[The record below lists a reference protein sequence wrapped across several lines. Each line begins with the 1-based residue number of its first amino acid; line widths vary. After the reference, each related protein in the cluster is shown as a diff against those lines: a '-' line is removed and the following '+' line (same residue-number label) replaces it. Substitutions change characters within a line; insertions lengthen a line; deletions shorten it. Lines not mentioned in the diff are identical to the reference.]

1 MSILVTGSVAI
12 DHIMVFDDQFKNHIL
27 ADQLEGLNVAF
38 LVPQMVKSWG
48 GTGANIAY
56 NLRVLE
62 QDPNLLAAVGSD
74 LGEYADWLDEKGIR
88 RDWLLTLQDSFTAQA
103 FLTTDLDHNQLIM
116 FHPGA
121 MDRAHE
127 ARLDTVEEVLSVGIV
142 SPNGKQAML
151 DLASGLKKRGT
162 PCVID
167 PGQGLP
173 MFDGDELLEMVDGAA
188 VFIVNAYEWALAQ
201 EKTGLSEEAMAERVG
216 ALVVTQGAEGSR
228 LIRGGQVGGL
238 TVEEARTE
246 VQAVKPEAVVDP
258 TGCGDAYRSGLLFA
272 MAHGLPLETGARLG
286 SLMGSLKVA
295 HRGPQSI
302 EATSAEVHGRFE
314 KEFGYVLG

>member
-1 MSILVTGSVAI
+1 M
-12 DHIMVFDDQFKNHIL
+12 
-27 ADQLEGLNVAF
+27 
-38 LVPQMVKSWG
+38 
-48 GTGANIAY
+48 
-56 NLRVLE
+56 LE
-62 QDPNLLAAVGSD
+62 QDPILLAAVGSD

-127 ARLDTVEEVLSVGIV
+127 ARLDTVEEALSVGIV

-173 MFDGDELLEMVDGAA
+173 MFEGDELLEMVDGAS

-228 LIRGGQVGGL
+228 LIRGGQSGGV

-246 VQAVKPEAVVDP
+246 VQAVKAEALVDP
-258 TGCGDAYRSGLLFA
+258 TGCGDAYRAGLLFA
-272 MAHGLPLETGARLG
+272 IKHGLPLETGARLG

-302 EATSAEVHGRFE
+302 EATLPEIRARFE
-314 KEFGYVLG
+314 KEFGYAF

>member
-27 ADQLEGLNVAF
+27 PDQLEGLNVAF
-38 LVPQMVKSWG
+38 LVPQMEKSWG

-62 QDPNLLAAVGSD
+62 EDPILLAAVGND

-127 ARLDTVEEVLSVGIV
+127 APLDSVEETLSVGIV
-142 SPNGKQAML
+142 APNGKQAML
-151 DLASGLKKRGT
+151 DLAAGLKKRGT
-162 PCVID
+162 PCIID

-173 MFDGDELLEMVDGAA
+173 MFDGSELLEMVEGAS
-188 VFIVNAYEWALAQ
+188 VFIVNAYEWALTQ
-201 EKTGLSEEAMAERVG
+201 EKTGLSEEDMAQHVG
-216 ALVVTQGAEGSR
+216 ALVVTRGSEGST
-228 LIRGGQVGGL
+228 LMRGERSGGVI
-238 TVEEARTE
+238 VEEAVTE
-246 VQAVKPEAVVDP
+246 IKAVEPEAVRDP

-272 MAHGLPLETGARLG
+272 IAHGLPLETGARIG

-295 HRGPQSI
+295 QHGPQSI
-302 EATSAEVHGRFE
+302 ESTLSDVRTRFE
-314 KEFGYVLG
+314 KEFGYVF